1 MNSPVYGPAGRRPG
15 ARPTSRGLSRGFT
28 LVELLVVMAIAAILL
43 TIAVPSYQSTIT
55 TYRISTEVN
64 ALVGDLQYARSE
76 AVKQGMT
83 VTVCASADALTCSGG
98 TNWNAGYIV
107 LTNPNNALTPSTGSN
122 PPSTILRVQRTF
134 SGTDTI
140 TGGTAAVSFNRD
152 GFAGLPQG
160 SWNAFAALA
169 QPVTLAV
176 RPTPVVANVGS
187 CAVISNIG
195 QISVLGAGKTSN
207 TAATTP
213 VTC

>member
-1 MNSPVYGPAGRRPG
+1 L
-15 ARPTSRGLSRGFT
+15 TRGLTRGRTRGFT

-107 LTNPNNALTPSTGSN
+107 LTNPNNSLTPST
-122 PPSTILRVQRTF
+122 PTSTILRVQRTF

-176 RPTPVVANVGS
+176 RSTPVVANVGS